1 MSAIY
6 VIGIIE
12 QRNERPVC
20 RVISRGSGQECWFL
34 MSLFQ
39 DDDDVYYFILPEKVF
54 QKLPWEYSEIL
65 KN

>member
-1 MSAIY
+1 MPGIY

-12 QRNERPVC
+12 QRNERSVC

-39 DDDDVYYFILPEKVF
+39 DAGDVNYFILPEKVF
-54 QKLPWEYSEIL
+54 QKLPWEHSKIS
-65 KN
+65 